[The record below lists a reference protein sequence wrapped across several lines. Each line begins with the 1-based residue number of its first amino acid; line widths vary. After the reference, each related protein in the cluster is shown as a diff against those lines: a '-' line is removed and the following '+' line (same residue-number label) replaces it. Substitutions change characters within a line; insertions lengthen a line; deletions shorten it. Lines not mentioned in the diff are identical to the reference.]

1 MRTGVRASG
10 VSIALLCAA
19 CLPGDPAVRISLTNA
34 CPSTV
39 WVQVS
44 GHEPTEE
51 LPAGE
56 TLETVAIGYRTADV
70 AWSTTKNGR
79 VKVQEVRHGGPPVV
93 LRNRDCDPG

>member
-1 MRTGVRASG
+1 MRTGIRVSG

-39 WVQVS
+39 WVQIS

-56 TLETVAIGYRTADV
+56 TLKTVAIGYRTADV
-70 AWSTTKNGR
+70 AWSIKNGR
-79 VKVQEVRHGGPPVV
+79 VKVQEVRHGGQPVV
-93 LRNRDCDPG
+93 LRDRDCDPPG